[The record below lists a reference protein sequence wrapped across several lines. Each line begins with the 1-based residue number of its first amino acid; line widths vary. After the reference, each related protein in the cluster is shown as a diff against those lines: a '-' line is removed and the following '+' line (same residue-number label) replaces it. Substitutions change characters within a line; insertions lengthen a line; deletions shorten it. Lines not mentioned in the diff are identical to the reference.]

1 MKKILLSSLLAVM
14 AVTSANAKIAS
25 TEYADG
31 VAASEAAAAETAA
44 KSYADGVAT
53 AAETAAK
60 TAAKSYTDGLTG
72 DVVNSGYINGLTNK
86 TLTGA
91 VENLDSR
98 VKGLTGT
105 GDQAAATKK
114 ELADGLATKL
124 GKSENAVSATKATQD
139 GSGNVI
145 ATTYATKTE
154 ISNLNSTESGTGNFI
169 TGVSQTGGKVTVT
182 KGDIAYSDL
191 TGIPTIDTALSADS
205 PNAVQNKVVTTA
217 LNGKLGKTEKAVSA
231 TTADSATKATQDA
244 SGNVIT
250 STYATKTEISN
261 LNSTESGTGNFI
273 TGVSQTGGKVTVTK
287 GNIAYS
293 SLTGTPTVDT
303 AMSDSS
309 LNAVQNKVIKSYV
322 DNAIDTVEGD
332 VSGKVSINQGEANKD
347 KGLIVNA
354 SGELQLADVAT
365 DAELETVSAV
375 ANQAKAGVSDIYL
388 SDVMKSG
395 ITAAKVTQYDDYA
408 SGKQD
413 TLSTEQMAA
422 VNSGATAAI
431 ISATSAFQAAV
442 EAGTVNEEGTYVL
455 TAKVDAQTK
464 KVTGYAWENIERSY
478 E

>member
-1 MKKILLSSLLAVM
+1 M

-25 TEYADG
+25 TDYADG
-31 VAASEAAAAETAA
+31 VAASAEAAAEA
-44 KSYADGVAT
+44 
-53 AAETAAK
+53 AAK
-60 TAAKSYTDGLTG
+60 TYTDGLTG
-72 DVVNSGYINGLTNK
+72 DVVNSNYIKGLTDK

-91 VENLDSR
+91 VEDLDSR
-98 VKGLTGT
+98 VEGLTGT
-105 GDQAAATKK
+105 GDQAAATRK
-114 ELADGLATKL
+114 ELEKGLATKL
-124 GKSENAVSATKATQD
+124 GKTENAVSATKATQD
-139 GSGNVI
+139 ASGNVI
-145 ATTYATKTE
+145 TTTYATKTE

-169 TGVSQTGGKVTVT
+169 TGVAQTGGKVTVT

-205 PNAVQNKVVTTA
+205 TNAVQNKVVTTA

-250 STYATKTEISN
+250 TTYATKTEISN

-309 LNAVQNKVIKSYV
+309 TNAVQNKVIKSYV
-322 DNAIDTVEGD
+322 DNAINTVEGD

-354 SGELQLADVAT
+354 SGNLALTDVAT
-365 DAELETVSAV
+365 DAELTTVSGVANNAKTIAEGAV
-375 ANQAKAGVSDIYL
+375 AVNTQQETAISKNTTDIA
-388 SDVMKSG
+388 
-395 ITAAKVTQYDDYA
+395 T
-408 SGKQD
+408 
-413 TLSTEQMAA
+413 
-422 VNSGATAAI
+422 NTAAI
-431 ISATSAFQAAV
+431 ETNTDAIALNTALR
-442 EAGTVNEEGTYVL
+442 EAIEKNANDNKVDGAGVEGTYAL
-455 TAKVDAQTK
+455 TAVVNAQGVSEYK
-464 KVTGYAWENIERSY
+464 WEKIGR
-478 E
+478 